1 MITWDKK
8 TIIGNVDV
16 ASNILV
22 VYELRGKKSRYIRIQ
37 NAKPTKFKWVTD
49 RCSRRQTP
57 DKTYVWGLSNTHKW

>member
-8 TIIGNVDV
+8 TIIGNDNVV
-16 ASNILV
+16 SNVLV
-22 VYELRGKKSRYIRIQ
+22 VYELRGKKSRYMRIQ

-57 DKTYVWGLSNTHKW
+57 DKTYVWSLYTHKW